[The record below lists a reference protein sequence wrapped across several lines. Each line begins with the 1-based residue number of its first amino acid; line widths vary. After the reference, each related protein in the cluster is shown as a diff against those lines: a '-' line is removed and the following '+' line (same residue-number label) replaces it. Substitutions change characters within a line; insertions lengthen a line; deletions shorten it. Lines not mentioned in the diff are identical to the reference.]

1 MENQENKEMSKG
13 ETVLEV
19 IKLLFAIG
27 VVGYSLTLIF

>member
-1 MENQENKEMSKG
+1 MKEQEKKEMTKG

-19 IKLLFAIG
+19 IKLLFAVG